1 MELDWKLILQ
11 GVEIIA
17 FIIGGFRAV
26 VSTHIAG
33 RAQVRCGADR
43 GRGELYANVE
53 KSGAQKMAWVIEQIY
68 AYVPAWLK
76 PFLTAEKIQAI
87 VQTVFDK
94 IKAYA
99 DIQVSKWQAQFDA
112 WKNAKL
118 LELEAEKKNAAALRT
133 ALDKAAAEHDAA
145 LSEALAAKIDAEAEL
160 SRMKNA
166 AVTTKRE
173 SNKEVNKTQCR

>member
-1 MELDWKLILQ
+1 MELDWKAIVQ
-11 GVEIIA
+11 IVEIVA
-17 FIIGGFRAV
+17 FIVGGFVISYLRTSEV
-26 VSTHIAG
+26 VHKFVAALIAD
-33 RAQVRCGADR
+33 AE
-43 GRGELYANVE
+43 ELYANVE

-87 VQTVFDK
+87 VQAVFDK

-99 DIQVSKWQAQFDA
+99 DIQVSKWQAQYDA

-166 AVTTKRE
+166 AAKVTKKATR
-173 SNKEVNKTQCR
+173 V

>member
-17 FIIGGFRAV
+17 FIIGGFELSYLRTSSV
-26 VSTHIAG
+26 VRGVIAELI
-33 RAQVRCGADR
+33 ADAE
-43 GRGELYANVE
+43 ELYANVE
-53 KSGAQKMAWVIEQIY
+53 KSGAQKMAWVIGQIY

-87 VQTVFDK
+87 VQAVFDK

-99 DIQVSKWQAQFDA
+99 DIQVSKWQAQYDA

-118 LELEAEKKNAAALRT
+118 LELEAEKKNAAALRA

-145 LSEALAAKIDAEAEL
+145 MSEALAAKIDAEAEL

-166 AVTTKRE
+166 ATATKAP
-173 SNKEVNKTQCR
+173 KATKK